1 MWIGMRSG
9 YCTTV
14 KMSQDVKS
22 LRSWQELAKLTAEQ
36 KDPTNVLELAQQL
49 IRALD
54 EESRKSMD
62 QISAAEK
69 SSEKRTA

>member
-1 MWIGMRSG
+1 
-9 YCTTV
+9 
-14 KMSQDVKS
+14 MSQDVKS

-36 KDPTNVLELAQQL
+36 KDPAKVLELAQEL

-54 EESRKSMD
+54 EERRKSMD

-69 SSEKRTA
+69 SSEKRMA